1 MKIAS
6 KTHLPERSR
15 RPVRNGCDG
24 DRPALGLFLSALQS
38 LLFILLLVQG
48 DWGQTLQRQAS
59 HGQALADVEDPR
71 NALAN
76 RTETPRALVASADRQ
91 RSKVRLGDAPDAT
104 PPSEAQVVSNR
115 DGHSPHAAPD
125 PDHLTETK
133 HSAYRARAP
142 PIQIV

>member
-6 KTHLPERSR
+6 MSHLAERDY
-15 RPVRNGCDG
+15 RPVRHGCDG
-24 DRPALGLFLSALQS
+24 DQPALGLFLSALQS

-59 HGQALADVEDPR
+59 HGQALADVQDPR

-91 RSKVRLGDAPDAT
+91 RSKVRVGDTPDAT
-104 PPSEAQVVSNR
+104 PPSQTQVVTSPH
-115 DGHSPHAAPD
+115 GHSPHAAPD

-142 PIQIV
+142 PLPIV